1 MRIGKQSLYAITH
14 FAVFIRKIYLLT
26 LVQKVSFLI
35 LEPQLKNYSI
45 DLKKKNRLFESLII
59 AKHFNEI

>member
-45 DLKKKNRLFESLII
+45 DLKKNRLFESLII